1 MAVHTSREIVTH
13 EQAARP
19 LLRWSSPQK
28 FQEEAGESAWC
39 CQPSPQLPASQP
51 WLSCRG
57 RCCSLCNTTFCACSL
72 APYKSLRVSQQPFQ
86 PFKAACSYSSRK
98 SLQLGF
104 NKSVVL
110 YILEKK
116 SHSSQ
121 HKLCKQE
128 Q

>member
-1 MAVHTSREIVTH
+1 MNRQQGHCSGGAHHRNFRRKQESLPG
-13 EQAARP
+13 AA
-19 LLRWSSPQK
+19 
-28 FQEEAGESAWC
+28 
-39 CQPSPQLPASQP
+39 QPSPRWNLQLPATQP

-72 APYKSLRVSQQPFQ
+72 APYKSLQVSQQPFQ

-116 SHSSQ
+116 NHILPNTSYVNKSSDYTF
-121 HKLCKQE
+121 K
-128 Q
+128 